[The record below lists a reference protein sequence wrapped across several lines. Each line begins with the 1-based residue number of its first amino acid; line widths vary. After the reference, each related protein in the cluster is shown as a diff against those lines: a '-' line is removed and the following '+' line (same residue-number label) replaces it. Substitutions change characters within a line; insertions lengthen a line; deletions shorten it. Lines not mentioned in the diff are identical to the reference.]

1 MIYNNIE
8 DIFRDFNYLV
18 KNCNIDYLCSKP
30 ETGVIQKYSE
40 LIKSSDDKFV
50 CKFYQELLKEF
61 DLKVSNY
68 KSKVSYFKL
77 PVMILI
83 PNKGLRICIEITAEK
98 FFKVEGADGID
109 YFEILPNGSKV
120 MEFAPI
126 VNHNIKVTASK
137 MFKEVAFKQKK
148 YIASA
153 IIASLSINI
162 FALVTSLYSMQ
173 VYDRVIP
180 TGGISTLISL
190 SVGAFI
196 AIFLEFLL
204 KISRSLILEKA
215 NKNMDME
222 YSYTIFDK
230 FLKIRSDTMPKSIGI
245 LSGQLQ
251 SYSSVRGFISSFIVF
266 ILIDFP
272 FALFFL
278 FIILMVGGIE
288 VGLVVFSFLIL
299 AILSGMLYKN
309 KIEFLTKTSTMS
321 SYKKLS
327 LLVES
332 VENQE
337 SIKSTYN
344 GWKIQI
350 KWNKLTNDNIE
361 DDLKIK
367 HFTDVSSY
375 MTSFL
380 QQISYIALVATGAY
394 IVSTSDKL
402 TMGALIA
409 VTILSGRTFA
419 PISSIPSLFVA
430 WGKAKMSINDLN
442 NIFKLESDNNG
453 IKKGLTPVFHNVD
466 LSCNDI
472 AFSYNEKNPL
482 FTVKRLYIAQGE
494 KIGIL
499 GTIGSGKST
508 LMKILAGLYKVKEGI
523 VTLNAIDIQQISRE
537 RIAQRIG
544 YLPQNVKLLSGTL
557 RDNLTLGIV
566 GVADEEIIEVSK
578 ESGLIHLINI
588 LPQGL
593 DTPIPDGSDSVSGG
607 QRQLIGITRLM
618 ILNPDIWLLDEP
630 TANIDEMSERLI
642 LNYLNTK
649 LHNKTL
655 ILISHKQQN
664 FAIVNR
670 LVVVAQ
676 NTIIADGQKNDVIAQ
691 LSAPN
696 LNNNNFNK

>member
-8 DIFRDFNYLV
+8 DVFKDFNYLV
-18 KNCNIDYLCSKP
+18 KNCTVDYLSSKP
-30 ETGVIQKYSE
+30 EAGVIQKYSE
-40 LIKSSDDKFV
+40 FIKSFDDKFV
-50 CKFYQELLKEF
+50 CKFYQNLLKEF
-61 DLKVSNY
+61 DLKVTNF
-68 KSKVSYFKL
+68 KSEISKFKL
-77 PVMILI
+77 PALVLI
-83 PNKGLRICIEITAEK
+83 PNIGLRICIEITAEK
-98 FFKVEGADGID
+98 LYKFEGADGIE
-109 YFEILPNGSKV
+109 YLEILPKGSKV
-120 MEFAPI
+120 LEFNPI
-126 VNHNIKVTASK
+126 IDSNIKLTASS
-137 MFKEVAFKQKK
+137 MFKEVAYKQKK
-148 YIASA
+148 YIIYA
-153 IIASLSINI
+153 IIASFSINI

-196 AIFLEFLL
+196 AIFLEFIL

-222 YSYTIFDK
+222 YSHTIFDK
-230 FLKIRSDTMPKSIGI
+230 FLKIRSDAMPKSIGI

-251 SYSSVRGFISSFIVF
+251 SYSSVRGFISSFLVF

-272 FALFFL
+272 FTLFFL
-278 FIILMVGGIE
+278 SIILMVAGLEI
-288 VGLVVFSFLIL
+288 GLVVIIFLIL

-321 SYKKLS
+321 SYKKLG
-327 LLVES
+327 LLVET

-337 SIKSTYN
+337 NIKSTYN
-344 GWKIQI
+344 GWKIQT

-394 IVSTSDKL
+394 IVSTTDKL

-419 PISSIPSLFVA
+419 PISSIPSLFVS
-430 WGKAKMSINDLN
+430 WGKAKMAIGDLN
-442 NIFKLESDNNG
+442 NIFNLQSDNNG
-453 IKKGLTPVFHNVD
+453 VKKGLVPIFHNAD
-466 LSCNDI
+466 LVCNNI
-472 AFSYNEKNPL
+472 AFAYNEGSPL
-482 FTVKRLYIAQGE
+482 FTAKRLIIPQGE

-523 VTLNAIDIQQISRE
+523 VTLNSIDIQQISRE
-537 RIAQRIG
+537 KISQKIG

-566 GVADEEIIEVSK
+566 GITDEEIIESSK
-578 ESGLIHLINI
+578 QSGLIHLINT
-588 LPQGL
+588 LPKGL
-593 DTPIPDGSDSVSGG
+593 DTPIPDGSDSVSSG

-649 LHNKTL
+649 LINKTL

-664 FAIVNR
+664 FSIVNR
-670 LVVVAQ
+670 LIVISQ
-676 NTIIADGQKNDVIAQ
+676 NTIIADGNKNDVIAQ
-691 LSAPN
+691 LSAPI
-696 LNNNNFNK
+696 NNNK